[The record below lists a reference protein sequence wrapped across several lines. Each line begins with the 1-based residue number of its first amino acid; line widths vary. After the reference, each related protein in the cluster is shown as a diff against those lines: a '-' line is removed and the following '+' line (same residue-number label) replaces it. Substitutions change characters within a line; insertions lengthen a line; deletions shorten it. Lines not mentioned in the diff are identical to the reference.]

1 MTSLITLP
9 IRLSLEITVRAAKL
23 GIGVV
28 RAVAGALETDK
39 AEQRAPWPVEDVP
52 VAPAPTNGRAA
63 APAPEPPPPPEP
75 PPLPEAPPPRE
86 PPPAPQHVE
95 APIDFD
101 APAEEE
107 LAPRHVDTDATIA
120 YEAGPAEDV
129 GAAIH
134 VEAPWE
140 GYDQMKAAEI
150 VKRLRS
156 ANDATRAVARLYERQ
171 GKARASVLAAAG

>member
-9 IRLSLEITVRAAKL
+9 IRLSLEITIRAAKL
-23 GIGVV
+23 GIGAV
-28 RAVAGALETDK
+28 RAVAGALETDQ

-52 VAPAPTNGRAA
+52 VAPGPTNGRAA
-63 APAPEPPPPPEP
+63 APPAEPFAPVDEVLPPEHI
-75 PPLPEAPPPRE
+75 EAL
-86 PPPAPQHVE
+86 
-95 APIDFD
+95 IDFD

-107 LAPRHVDTDATIA
+107 LVPQHVDTDAVVA
-120 YEAGPAEDV
+120 YEAGPADDV

-171 GKARASVLAAAG
+171 GKARSSVLAAAG

>member
-23 GIGVV
+23 GAGVV
-28 RAVAGALETDK
+28 RALADALEPDR
-39 AEQRAPWPVEDVP
+39 ADQRAPWPVHDAP
-52 VAPAPTNGRAA
+52 VATPAPTNGRAA
-63 APAPEPPPPPEP
+63 AEPPE
-75 PPLPEAPPPRE
+75 
-86 PPPAPQHVE
+86 HVE

-101 APAEEE
+101 APAPEE
-107 LAPRHVDTDATIA
+107 LAPQHVDTDVTVA
-120 YEAGPAEDV
+120 YESGPADDV

-134 VEAPWE
+134 VEAPWD
-140 GYDQMKAAEI
+140 GYDAMKAAEI

-156 ANDATRAVARLYERQ
+156 ANDATRAVALLYERQ

>member
-28 RAVAGALETDK
+28 RAVAGALETDQ
-39 AEQRAPWPVEDVP
+39 AEQRAPWPVDDEP
-52 VAPAPTNGRAA
+52 VAAAPTNGRAA
-63 APAPEPPPPPEP
+63 AASPEPAAQPEPAPPPEP
-75 PPLPEAPPPRE
+75 E
-86 PPPAPQHVE
+86 HVE

-101 APAEEE
+101 APAPEE
-107 LAPRHVDTDATIA
+107 LAPPHVDTDATIA
-120 YEAGPAEDV
+120 YEAGPADDV

-140 GYDQMKAAEI
+140 GYDQMKAAE
-150 VKRLRS
+150 VVSRLRS

>member
-28 RAVAGALETDK
+28 RAVAGALETDQ
-39 AEQRAPWPVEDVP
+39 AEQRAPWPVHDEP
-52 VAPAPTNGRAA
+52 IAPAPTNGRAA
-63 APAPEPPPPPEP
+63 APAPEPAPEPAPAAQPAPPPEP
-75 PPLPEAPPPRE
+75 E
-86 PPPAPQHVE
+86 HVE
-95 APIDFD
+95 APIDFA

-107 LAPRHVDTDATIA
+107 LAPPHVDTDATMA

-129 GAAIH
+129 GAAIR

-156 ANDATRAVARLYERQ
+156 ANDATRAVARLYEQQ
-171 GKARASVLAAAG
+171 GKARSSVLAAAG

>member
-9 IRLSLEITVRAAKL
+9 IRISLELTVRAAKL

-28 RAVAGALETDK
+28 RAVAEALETDQT
-39 AEQRAPWPVEDVP
+39 EQRAPWPVDDVP
-52 VAPAPTNGRAA
+52 VAPAPTNGRSASA
-63 APAPEPPPPPEP
+63 APETVEPIEQVEDVPPVVEVLPPE
-75 PPLPEAPPPRE
+75 
-86 PPPAPQHVE
+86 HIE

-107 LAPRHVDTDATIA
+107 LAAAHVDTDATIA
-120 YEAGPAEDV
+120 YEAGPADDV
-129 GAAIH
+129 GAAIR

-140 GYDQMKAAEI
+140 GYDQMRAAEI

-171 GKARASVLAAAG
+171 GKARSSVLAAAG

>member
-9 IRLSLEITVRAAKL
+9 IRISLEITVRAAKL

-28 RAVAGALETDK
+28 RAVAGALETDQ
-39 AEQRAPWPVEDVP
+39 AEQRAPWPVDDEP
-52 VAPAPTNGRAA
+52 VAPAPTNGRATV
-63 APAPEPPPPPEP
+63 APEHAPPPEP
-75 PPLPEAPPPRE
+75 V
-86 PPPAPQHVE
+86 HVE

-101 APAEEE
+101 APAAED
-107 LAPRHVDTDATIA
+107 LAPVHVETDATIA
-120 YEAGPAEDV
+120 YEAGPADDV

>member
-28 RAVAGALETDK
+28 RAVAGALETDQ
-39 AEQRAPWPVEDVP
+39 AEQRAPWPVHDEP
-52 VAPAPTNGRAA
+52 IAPAPTNGRAT
-63 APAPEPPPPPEP
+63 APAPEPAPEPAPAPTAPPEP
-75 PPLPEAPPPRE
+75 E
-86 PPPAPQHVE
+86 HVE

-107 LAPRHVDTDATIA
+107 LAPAHVDTDATLA

-171 GKARASVLAAAG
+171 GKARSSVLAAAG

>member
-9 IRLSLEITVRAAKL
+9 IRISLELTVRAAKL

-28 RAVAGALETDK
+28 RAVAEALETDQT
-39 AEQRAPWPVEDVP
+39 EQRAPWPVDDVP
-52 VAPAPTNGRAA
+52 VAPAPTNGRSASA
-63 APAPEPPPPPEP
+63 APETVEPVEDVPPVVEVLPPE
-75 PPLPEAPPPRE
+75 
-86 PPPAPQHVE
+86 HIE

-107 LAPRHVDTDATIA
+107 LAAAHVDTDATIA
-120 YEAGPAEDV
+120 YEAGPADDV
-129 GAAIH
+129 GAAIR

-140 GYDQMKAAEI
+140 GYDQMRAAEI

-171 GKARASVLAAAG
+171 GKARSSVLAAAG